1 MTIYSL
7 DILLSQFVPC
17 PVLTCF
23 LTCIQVSQGTGKV
36 VWYYHL
42 FKSFPQFVVI
52 YTVKGD
58 CTHLVYSMNQQ
69 QLFSWN
75 SLAFS
80 MIQQMLAIWSL
91 VPLSLRNPAFTL
103 LQWKHRPSR
112 SLKNAFCC
120 FAGRV
125 KDRNYM
131 FSWLQ
136 VWSYEEKMAKWHL
149 PWWLSG

>member
-7 DILLSQFVPC
+7 DVLLSQFWTSPVFHVRTNCC
-17 PVLTCF
+17 PWPSYKF
-23 LTCIQVSQGTGKV
+23 LTRQVRWSGIPISLRVFDSLLWSTQSKA
-36 VWYYHL
+36 
-42 FKSFPQFVVI
+42 
-52 YTVKGD
+52 
-58 CTHLVYSMNQQ
+58 LVYSMNQQ

-91 VPLSLRNPAFTL
+91 VPLSLRTSAFTL

-136 VWSYEEKMAKWHL
+136 VWSYEEKMAK
-149 PWWLSG
+149 